1 MIFLFFFFLSSL
13 HLTLFSFLSPL
24 TITVHSVKKIEYF
37 IWINVYNKQTDVG
50 VL

>member
-1 MIFLFFFFLSSL
+1 MIFLFFFSLSSL
-13 HLTLFSFLSPL
+13 HLTLFSFISPL
-24 TITVHSVKKIEYF
+24 TLLFTVLKNKYF

>member
-1 MIFLFFFFLSSL
+1 MIFLFFFSLSSL

-24 TITVHSVKKIEYF
+24 TVTIHNVKKNKYF
-37 IWINVYNKQTDVG
+37 IWINVYNRQTDVS